1 MGPLPEIAK
10 TPRLVDAM
18 VAMDDVLDQLK
29 AGLPGDRHEE
39 GTTARRL
46 ATHTTVLL
54 LLEQLREL
62 ARTGDMAARPEDFR
76 RLLADSEKSTT
87 TLLDLADHDQ
97 PSASDGLA
105 FALKHITESCTAC
118 HKAHRNE
125 RNNTR

>member
-54 LLEQLREL
+54 LLEQLR
-62 ARTGDMAARPEDFR
+62 
-76 RLLADSEKSTT
+76 
-87 TLLDLADHDQ
+87 DLADHDQ
-97 PSASDGLA
+97 PSTSDGLA
-105 FALKHITESCTAC
+105 LALKHITESCTAC